1 MTNIYTSI
9 GITCIILSTIVFIV
23 YYNSS
28 VTVLS
33 DDDKDDKDVKD
44 VNYLTIA
51 IGFLAIGVSLL
62 MIGIKPS
69 NRSPVERE
77 RLTPVSGDVGDPYD
91 SIFDV

>member
-9 GITCIILSTIVFIV
+9 GITCIILSTILFIV

-33 DDDKDDKDVKD
+33 DDDKDVKD

-69 NRSPVERE
+69 NGSPVERE